1 MEQRHGCISK
11 QGQRSWKLLA
21 VALEV
26 IVEDIR
32 RDIVAVLSLKSVG
45 AGNFHFLTG
54 KIPPFRRVCVTSRVT
69 KAIGRSPKT
78 CTNEHVLAKNQN
90 FSGTMPRI
98 RWRPSHTPPCRR
110 CGAARLLAP
119 LGSLIL
125 QSPVKFFRQLL
136 SAHAERNSTK
146 TGHMLG
152 TERHL
157 KIYVRNL
164 EYTPTNRRP
173 KTTTFFDRLHNWTA
187 TLTACIFWTKHDIN
201 NQSSVLATRRRLY
214 IVSKQHELWST
225 NGFKLDL
232 HFYPPYVNSAFCF
245 IASLRRLRSAN
256 RIQPNYVK
264 RWTVDRA
271 IVKKLGSSLPKN
283 WGPKNFYI
291 CSVFDDFET

>member
-1 MEQRHGCISK
+1 MCGIFYWETPTQSFRRWNNATDASPSK
-11 QGQRSWKLLA
+11 DSALESCSLSHWKL
-21 VALEV
+21 
-26 IVEDIR
+26 VEDIR

-152 TERHL
+152 SECDL
-157 KIYVRNL
+157 KMHVRNPGYPIPL
-164 EYTPTNRRP
+164 QIGAQKPPLFSTDF
-173 KTTTFFDRLHNWTA
+173 TTEQQL
-187 TLTACIFWTKHDIN
+187 
-201 NQSSVLATRRRLY
+201 
-214 IVSKQHELWST
+214 
-225 NGFKLDL
+225 
-232 HFYPPYVNSAFCF
+232 
-245 IASLRRLRSAN
+245 
-256 RIQPNYVK
+256 
-264 RWTVDRA
+264 
-271 IVKKLGSSLPKN
+271 
-283 WGPKNFYI
+283 
-291 CSVFDDFET
+291 